1 MVLQSTTQEEVEK
14 QRIEAERQARYQ
26 TRKAL
31 LLQLYSLEDVMVI
44 YGDLAPENTIKSIK
58 KRVKQHERE

>member
-1 MVLQSTTQEEVEK
+1 MIQSITQEEVEK
-14 QRIEAERQARYQ
+14 QRAEAERQARYQ

-44 YGDLAPENTIKSIK
+44 YGDLAPENTIKAIK
-58 KRVKQHERE
+58 EKVKNAGS